1 MGFIGKHGLTSLR
14 TRSNDHSKA
23 KEVRKSVMAEMRI
36 LARLYL
42 QFKHEEDEDI
52 PLSNTFQR
60 KHLKGI
66 TNEEM
71 TNFQS

>member
-14 TRSNDHSKA
+14 TRSNDHS
-23 KEVRKSVMAEMRI
+23 EVWKSVMAEMRI

-66 TNEEM
+66 TNEKM
-71 TNFQS
+71 TNFQR

>member
-1 MGFIGKHGLTSLR
+1 
-14 TRSNDHSKA
+14 
-23 KEVRKSVMAEMRI
+23 MAEMRI

-66 TNEEM
+66 TNEKM
-71 TNFQS
+71 TNFQRWKVWHVTKHKQYDIRDH